1 MATNTY
7 VALDK
12 STVATATSSI
22 TFTGI
27 SGAYTDLYI
36 VGSVGV
42 TAAADIL
49 MTYNG
54 DSTSGL
60 YSHQALGADG
70 ATVSAQRYS
79 NRNNIQ
85 LDYPGYAQSTLGGT
99 NFTISVQNYSN
110 TTIFKTSLNRFNNGA
125 SGAGAG
131 TNEML
136 GVWRN
141 TNAISSLTLTAS
153 GTTFLVGSTFSLY
166 GIRAEGVSPAPKATG
181 GAIYDDETYY
191 YHAFGATGVFTPLS
205 SLTADILVI
214 AGGGAGSGGQGGG
227 GGAGGVLLHS
237 TQSLTATNYTCT
249 IGGGAAGVSNG
260 TAAIQPGT
268 NGGNGTNST
277 FGALASAIG
286 GGGGSGYKNGNGA
299 SGGSGGGGGGRD
311 TGTAQ
316 TGGSGTAGPPRQGFD
331 GGTGMVGPLYG
342 GGGGG
347 GAGGVGANGNSSTG
361 GTGGIGTSTYS
372 SWGLATGVGEFS
384 AGTYYIAAGGGGG
397 LDSIGGLGGGGDK
410 YTNLNGTANTGSGG
424 GSDYSNYGG
433 GGSGVIIVRYAK
445 V

>member
-131 TNEML
+131 TNEMV

-141 TNAISSLTLTAS
+141 TNAISSITLTAS
-153 GTTFLVGSTFSLY
+153 GTTFLSGSTFSLY
-166 GIRAEGVSPAPKATG
+166 GIKAEGTGTSPKATG
-181 GAIYDDETYY
+181 GVITSDATYY
-191 YHAFGATGVFTPLS
+191 YHTFNYSGTFTPNQSLS
-205 SLTADILVI
+205 CDILQI
-214 AGGGAGSGGQGGG
+214 AGGGAGGRSYGGG
-227 GGAGGVLLHS
+227 GGAGALRFFS
-237 TQSLTATNYTCT
+237 AQALTATSYSAVVGA
-249 IGGGAAGVSNG
+249 GGVGV
-260 TAAIQPGT
+260 Q
-268 NGGNGTNST
+268 
-277 FGALASAIG
+277 GALDSAQG
-286 GGGGSGYKNGNGA
+286 NSGSA
-299 SGGSGGGGGGRD
+299 TQFAALTSSPGGGGGG
-311 TGTAQ
+311 TTQ
-316 TGGSGTAGPPRQGFD
+316 TNPNGLSGGCGGGAGYAGSGGAGSVGFAGGNTATAGYSGA
-331 GGTGMVGPLYG
+331 GGGGMGAAGTSPVNSGGIIGGNGGNGLSTYSSWGAATNTGQNVSGTYWYA
-342 GGGGG
+342 GGGG
-347 GAGGVGANGNSSTG
+347 GAGQLAQ
-361 GTGGIGTSTYS
+361 GTGGN
-372 SWGLATGVGEFS
+372 
-384 AGTYYIAAGGGGG
+384 GGGGSYLLNG
-397 LDSIGGLGGGGDK
+397 MAFTGGGGH
-410 YTNLNGTANTGSGG
+410 GWGS
-424 GSDYSNYGG
+424 S
-433 GGSGVIIVRYAK
+433 GGSGVIIVRYTKA
-445 V
+445 